1 MAAAAGALTLS
12 IQRKS
17 SPGGERVTLP
27 RLTRPKR
34 MIAEETGTSAADE
47 RGWTRIKNQ
56 ITFRRL
62 RRLRRL
68 LRFENKMLAMAF
80 GIREIAEVD
89 VLATHLPI

>member
-1 MAAAAGALTLS
+1 
-12 IQRKS
+12 
-17 SPGGERVTLP
+17 
-27 RLTRPKR
+27 

-56 ITFRRL
+56 ITF